1 MKRLNDAMAFGGLLL
16 LGAGLWFIYPPAAAV
31 VVGAALFAIGVL
43 GSRGEK
49 SE

>member
-16 LGAGLWFIYPPAAAV
+16 LGAGLWFIYPPASAV

-43 GSRGEK
+43 RSRGEK